1 MRYDKVVPDGVANV
15 RCNVSPGDRVV
26 RHFRQILV
34 WPIQLMP
41 IREGAPIQKHWER
54 LQTSDH
60 DNPWRELVDEFTG
73 DPSDFQERHYS
84 EFVTFLPFVQRF
96 LYGEGKGTGS
106 AVHQESSIRVFRR
119 ADIAKVKMTF
129 PRPHADSV
137 TFTVAHV
144 DLYFF
149 YDIDVAILVVEVYAD
164 DLPLSQA
171 QNALF
176 RFGRCYPTYWEP
188 DGHGGHCPKQVE
200 WLSAEDKVLAV
211 SDYENREK
219 YLSFACRHR
228 APSLA
233 SHWEF
238 LLEPLVLHH
247 SGKKGLLR
255 YRQIEYHLMPVMAYL
270 VMDKPGALT
279 REEFV
284 RLGLATAPGAP
295 ASLPYS
301 QRYLRDFEE
310 RFCYDRYWDGEERE
324 RPGTR
329 FMCTGRVFTMVG
341 DCGERVFV
349 DRKTDLEQFRHE
361 YFLLFLIPH
370 FHKAALLMLADCLV
384 DAMNNL
390 DVTKRDSVRQF
401 RAVIRHTLGVFLRF
415 SHRYWS
421 HQVSDHGQVK
431 ELYRMISDHLG
442 TDRLYA
448 ELRSELEDMSQY
460 LDSEAL
466 RRQGETMVRLTV
478 VATMGLIGVA
488 TTGFWGMNLF
498 VVSEDPP
505 LTRFFYFSIILI
517 LAMGLT
523 LYTVLKSRRLS
534 DFLETLAD
542 EQQSGRAKLASLANV
557 WKNKLDRGR
566 PD

>member
-1 MRYDKVVPDGVANV
+1 
-15 RCNVSPGDRVV
+15 
-26 RHFRQILV
+26 
-34 WPIQLMP
+34 
-41 IREGAPIQKHWER
+41 
-54 LQTSDH
+54 
-60 DNPWRELVDEFTG
+60 
-73 DPSDFQERHYS
+73 
-84 EFVTFLPFVQRF
+84 
-96 LYGEGKGTGS
+96 
-106 AVHQESSIRVFRR
+106 
-119 ADIAKVKMTF
+119 
-129 PRPHADSV
+129 
-137 TFTVAHV
+137 
-144 DLYFF
+144 
-149 YDIDVAILVVEVYAD
+149 VAILVVEVYAD

-200 WLSAEDKVLAV
+200 WLSAEGKVLAV

-219 YLSFACRHR
+219 YLALACRYR

-255 YRQIEYHLMPVMAYL
+255 YRQIEYHLMPLMAYL
-270 VMDKPGALT
+270 VMDNPGALI

-301 QRYLRDFEE
+301 ERYLHDFEE
-310 RFCYDRYWDGEERE
+310 RYCYDRYWNGVGQE

-390 DVTKRDSVRQF
+390 DITKRDSVRQF

-488 TTGFWGMNLF
+488 STGFWGMNLF
-498 VVSEDPP
+498 VVTDEPP
-505 LTRFFYFSIILI
+505 LTRFFYFLTIMI
-517 LAMGLT
+517 LAIGLT
-523 LYTVLKSRRLS
+523 FYTMLKSRRLS

-542 EQQSGRAKLASLANV
+542 EHQSSRAKLAALANV
-557 WKNKLDRGR
+557 WKRKRDRER
-566 PD
+566 PH